1 MSLKFGVSPT
11 LWSNATFPEFAS
23 TLSFE
28 HCLKEADTA
37 GFRAIEYGQHFPKY
51 PHQLNNLLEC
61 ADFSLITGTIS
72 GKLLEQDHT
81 NFTHKLDA
89 LLPLLKS
96 AGCEYVIYR
105 DDSYSIIEDKKSPL
119 SVRPILN
126 DVEWHKFIHKINGLC
141 QEVAQYGLK
150 LVYAPHP
157 ASMIASL
164 QDIEQ
169 FLAQAHPDIGL
180 VMDIS
185 YLLLESISPVCFYQ
199 QFYRR
204 IAHIYCQDIHP
215 EFYAEA
221 KQKKYSYYELVANNM
236 FSGIDPTNY
245 AWKKLFKL
253 LNTTQFQGWVV
264 AKTEHNHRT
273 SSQALALLA
282 YDYFIAH
289 SANLEL
295 TF

>member
-11 LWSNATFPEFAS
+11 LWSNASFSEFGSAI
-23 TLSFE
+23 TAE
-28 HCLKEADTA
+28 RCLKEADIA
-37 GFRAIEYGQHFPKY
+37 GFRAIEFGQNFPNY
-51 PHQLNNLLEC
+51 PHQLNNLLSNV
-61 ADFSLITGTIS
+61 DFSLITGTLT
-72 GKLLEQDHT
+72 GKLLEQGHT
-81 NFTHKLDA
+81 NLADKLDTF
-89 LLPLLKS
+89 LPILKS
-96 AGCEYVIYR
+96 MGCEYVIYR
-105 DDSYSIIEDKKSPL
+105 DDSYSILEDKKSPL

-126 DVEWHKFIHKINGLC
+126 DVQWHEFIYKINHLC

-157 ASMIASL
+157 ASIIASL
-164 QDIEQ
+164 QDMEQ

-221 KQKKYSYYELVANNM
+221 KQKKYSYYHLVANNM
-236 FSGIDPTNY
+236 FSGIDPTNF
-245 AWKKLFKL
+245 AWKNLFKL
-253 LNTTQFQGWVV
+253 LKTTEFHGWVV
-264 AKTEHNHRT
+264 AKTEHNHH
-273 SSQALALLA
+273 SSAQALALLA
-282 YDYFIAH
+282 YDYFIAD

-295 TF
+295 IA